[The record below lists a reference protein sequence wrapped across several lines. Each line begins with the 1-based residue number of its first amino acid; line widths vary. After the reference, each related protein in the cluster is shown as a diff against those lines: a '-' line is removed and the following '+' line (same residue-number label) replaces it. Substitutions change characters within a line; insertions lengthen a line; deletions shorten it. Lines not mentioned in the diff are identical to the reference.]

1 MKEIDKDDEYIAEL
15 EAEEQDAKVS
25 GEQSDAKISEY
36 GFRNP
41 DPYAKVKPKADSEA
55 KHKFTR
61 DAEGRIVVKNLA
73 AYWLPELKL
82 TEEIGGT
89 EYTVTGSYDGDETL
103 DKKLDRILKEN
114 LKEGIRE
121 DSE

>member
-1 MKEIDKDDEYIAEL
+1 LTVFLKKISK
-15 EAEEQDAKVS
+15 KVS
-25 GEQSDAKISEY
+25 GRTRYDGDETLDKKLD
-36 GFRNP
+36 R